1 MNSYLYPK
9 ILIDFWLKRPS
20 EKEELES
27 PKKKADWLSFYSFLK
42 KETNLF
48 LNLDLSTHDPADE
61 RNPLNRIIPLLVSG
75 RDKTLFSADPSH
87 FLQLESTN
95 PIINIKKQQALI
107 CFDNSIADIQEK
119 KEHNGY
125 FIWALN
131 DYYKMW
137 QKIRDFEKKNI
148 NGITVGENGV
158 VKKWNDLK
166 FLRHPCSTILISDR
180 FLLGDKQRGIYTLIG
195 ILSNLFFILRQ
206 RPKVLI
212 VSTIDNVFEKNIDRL
227 FNTISQAL
235 LEENLHVDLN
245 LLIDCSKTIQH
256 DRKIISNY
264 FHFDSG
270 DSWDY
275 FHPNGNFKTKGTKIN
290 VIPIFNN
297 SDNEALQQSLEEI
310 KIVMN
315 NPNSEKRGDHCNDAL
330 LELK

>member
-48 LNLDLSTHDPADE
+48 LNLDLSTHDHTDE
-61 RNPLNRIIPLLVSG
+61 RNPLNKIIPLLVSG
-75 RDKTLFSADPSH
+75 RDKTSFSADPSH
-87 FLQLESTN
+87 FSPLESAN

-107 CFDNSIADIQEK
+107 CFDNSISNIQEK
-119 KEHNGY
+119 KGHNGY
-125 FIWALN
+125 FIWSLN

-137 QKIRDFEKKNI
+137 QKIRDFENKSS

-158 VKKWNDLK
+158 VKSWSDLK
-166 FLRHPCSTILISDR
+166 FLRHPCNTIIISDR
-180 FLLGDKQRGIYTLIG
+180 YLLCDKQRGLNTLIG
-195 ILSNLFFILRQ
+195 IFSNLFFIFKQ

-212 VSTIDNVFEKNIDRL
+212 ISPIDKVFEKNIDRL
-227 FNTISQAL
+227 FNIISQAL
-235 LEENLHVDLN
+235 LEAGFYVDFN
-245 LLIDCSKTIQH
+245 LLIAYSNTMKH

-275 FHPNGNFKTKGTKIN
+275 FEPNGKFKTKGTKIN

-297 SDNEALQQSLEEI
+297 PNNEALQQSLEEI
-310 KIVMN
+310 KIVMKN
-315 NPNSEKRGDHCNDAL
+315 RNSEKRGDNFNETL
-330 LELK
+330 LELE